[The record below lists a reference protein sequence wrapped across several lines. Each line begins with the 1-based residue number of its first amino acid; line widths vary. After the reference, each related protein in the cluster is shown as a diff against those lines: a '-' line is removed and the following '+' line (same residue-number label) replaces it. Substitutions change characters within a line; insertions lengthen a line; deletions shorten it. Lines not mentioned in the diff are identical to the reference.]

1 MRSAPEC
8 RRPWHADQRSIE
20 GLSRLRLPVPSKME
34 VIYDH
39 SPKGMV
45 IAGRNHEFS
54 NFELREGSLEEIKN
68 ASGSA
73 VVRLFITSPNRLR
86 AFISAGK
93 SGRAWLP
100 KLRASAT
107 TGIFLIESE
116 DDKLTVRLKKL
127 LTEQGAHHG
136 FAGYMG
142 VLGAPFSYNDFTHAV
157 ISAAERLYL
166 KCHENYFNS
175 IAAIRDV
182 ETKAM
187 HDLGSALTGNASA
200 VELGK
205 LVLDKCLSVSEAD
218 AGILLMSE
226 LLFEDPIPDGK
237 TVKILGQVGDTMSER
252 ARRCL
257 SQSVGLRDR
266 YWNKNTDP
274 VFACLSQLG
283 RAIAWNEGLGFS
295 SSVTIPAEFASIDPL
310 KFEFAKDRYKV
321 KNYCVVPIRVPSGD
335 VMGAVVLV
343 NRRVS
348 TEIYLDNLE
357 QCSSKVR
364 EISVSDLIM
373 LEALAHQAGVSLD
386 HARLIK
392 NLKTVFESF
401 VQASVVAIESRD
413 PSTKGHSVR
422 VATLTVALA
431 EAVSAEQTGPLAK
444 INFTPSQIYEIK
456 YASLLHDFGKIGVRE
471 DVLQKEK
478 KLFSPEL
485 AAIKERFL
493 HLERQLYLRCIESYV
508 DGLIRRSQVPKE
520 EDLARVRREVDRV
533 SRELRHFWDIIVEAN
548 EPQVVKGGNFQA
560 LAEIAAIRVL
570 VDGSD
575 TNILTQRELE
585 RLSIRKGSLSDHERI
600 EIERHVTNSHKF
612 LLQIPWTRELS
623 ELPDIVFGH
632 HERLNG
638 SGYPRQLKAPDIP
651 LQAQIMAV
659 CDIYD
664 ALIAMD
670 RPYKK
675 ALPHSRAMSILE
687 AEVAEGKLEPL
698 FFNLF
703 RDREIFKLVL
713 DHELKVAS

>member
-1 MRSAPEC
+1 MFRV
-8 RRPWHADQRSIE
+8 RRER
-20 GLSRLRLPVPSKME
+20 LSRLRLPVPSKME

-39 SPKGMV
+39 SPRGMV
-45 IAGRNHEFS
+45 IAGRSHEFS
-54 NFELREGSLEEIKN
+54 NFELRQGFLDEIKSSSD
-68 ASGSA
+68 AS

-86 AFISAGK
+86 EWIRLGT
-93 SGRAWLP
+93 SGREWLQ
-100 KLRASAT
+100 KLRTSAT
-107 TGIFLIESE
+107 TGVFLVESE
-116 DDKLTVRLKKL
+116 GDNLTVRLKKL
-127 LTEQGAHHG
+127 LTEQGAHIG

-142 VLGAPFSYNDFTHAV
+142 VLADPFSYNDFTHAV
-157 ISAAERLYL
+157 LSAAERLYL

-182 ETKAM
+182 ETRAM

-200 VELGK
+200 IELGK
-205 LVLDKCLSVSEAD
+205 LVLDKCLSVSDAD

-226 LLFEDPIPDGK
+226 MLFEDPVPDGK
-237 TVKILGQVGDTMSER
+237 TVKILGLVGETMSER

-257 SQSVGLRDR
+257 SQSISLRER
-266 YWNKNTDP
+266 YWNKSTEP

-283 RAIAWNEGLGFS
+283 RALAWNEGAGMTS
-295 SSVTIPAEFASIDPL
+295 CVGIPSAFAEIEPL
-310 KFEFAKDRYKV
+310 RFEFAKDRYKV
-321 KNYCVVPIRVPSGD
+321 TNYCVVPIRVPSGE
-335 VMGAVVLV
+335 VIGAVILV

-348 TEIYLDNLE
+348 SETYLDSLE

-444 INFTPSQIYEIK
+444 VHFTPSQIYELK

-471 DVLQKEK
+471 DVLQKER
-478 KLFSPEL
+478 KLFPREL

-508 DGLIRRSQVPKE
+508 DGLIRRSQVPTE

-533 SRELRHFWDIIVEAN
+533 SHELRHFWHIIVEAN

-570 VDGSD
+570 VDGND
-575 TNILTQRELE
+575 TQILSARELE
-585 RLSIRKGSLSDHERI
+585 RLSIRKGSLSNEERL

-623 ELPDIVFGH
+623 DLPEIVFAH

-675 ALPHSRAMSILE
+675 ALPHNRAMSILE
-687 AEVAEGKLEPL
+687 SEVNEGKLEPL

-713 DHELKVAS
+713 DHDLKVAS